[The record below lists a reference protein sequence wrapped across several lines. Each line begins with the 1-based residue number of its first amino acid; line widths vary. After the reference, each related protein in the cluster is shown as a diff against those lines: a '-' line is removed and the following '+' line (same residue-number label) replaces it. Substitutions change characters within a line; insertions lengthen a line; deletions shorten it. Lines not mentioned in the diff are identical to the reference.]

1 MAAEGE
7 EKPAE
12 ATLKLV
18 SAEGHIFIVHKK
30 AAIISQTIKS
40 MIEEGL
46 FFVFFVFVF
55 VCFVCLLLSWGG
67 VSVRRWKGDFVLLF
81 CWEIL

>member
-40 MIEEGL
+40 MIEEGWR
-46 FFVFFVFVF
+46 FVFGLFLF
-55 VCFVCLLLSWGG
+55 VCV
-67 VSVRRWKGDFVLLF
+67 
-81 CWEIL
+81 